1 MKANKK
7 RTFKELEGDIMG
19 SDRIIKNYLS
29 QSWVLEK
36 WQGGTIVWKQV
47 IKKWDWT
54 LTESITTHNISGRVS
69 FEQIRQNWR
78 FLAKKKSI
86 SSCLQ
91 MPTT

>member
-47 IKKWDWT
+47 IK
-54 LTESITTHNISGRVS
+54 
-69 FEQIRQNWR
+69 
-78 FLAKKKSI
+78 
-86 SSCLQ
+86 
-91 MPTT
+91 